1 MSTVLTSAA
10 LALLAFCVVTEITRE
25 LCFKAAANRA
35 QDGSN
40 YALDL
45 ARQPI
50 LWVGLAFWIS
60 ETIALVRTLEIAPL
74 SVAYPITTLPYA
86 GIPIAGALVFRERL
100 TRGQIA
106 GAVLI
111 GLGVILVGASGL

>member
-1 MSTVLTSAA
+1 MSPVLTSAA
-10 LALLAFCVVTEITRE
+10 LALLGFCVATEIARE

-35 QDGSN
+35 QDGAN

-50 LWVGLAFWIS
+50 LWIGLAFWIT
-60 ETIALVRTLEIAPL
+60 ETIALVRALEIAPL

-86 GIPIAGALVFRERL
+86 GIPIAGALIFRERL
-100 TRGQIA
+100 TRGQVA

-111 GLGVILVGASGL
+111 GLGVVLVGASGL

>member
-1 MSTVLTSAA
+1 MSRILSSAA
-10 LALLAFCVVTEITRE
+10 LGLAFCVVTEITRE

-40 YALDL
+40 YVLDL
-45 ARQPI
+45 ARQPV
-50 LWVGLAFWIS
+50 LWLGLAFWIS
-60 ETIALVRTLEIAPL
+60 ETIALVRVLEIAPL
-74 SVAYPITTLPYA
+74 SVAYQITTLPYA

-100 TRGQIA
+100 TRGQVA